1 VPTCLVHNC
10 EASQRL
16 LYSYL
21 LSLLS
26 QDQIPFDPHQ
36 CSLPFNLPSL
46 PSLSERSTHGVD
58 GDGHLA
64 MENDDLGGFREF
76 RESAVC
82 GGFVDD

>member
-10 EASQRL
+10 EASRRL

-21 LSLLS
+21 LSPLS

-36 CSLPFNLPSL
+36 RSLPFNLLSL
-46 PSLSERSTHGVD
+46 PSLSERSTRGVD
-58 GDGHLA
+58 GDSNLA

-76 RESAVC
+76 QESVVC